1 MDGSILTLFVYSA
14 SDLQLVLLMA
24 YALAFAFVPSLSRS
38 SALTLHFG
46 HALAWCLFH
55 TVGLGLLLRA
65 QSQSKFMVRHYLKHY
80 HYPQNDRGQG
90 AVQEAFQ
97 NWKAIYNLSMG
108 MTYGMSLPT
117 MFSMLA
123 PTRVLQYLLSVSRG
137 RHTLFL
143 STGRSETSCCAT
155 LSVL

>member
-1 MDGSILTLFVYSA
+1 MTYA
-14 SDLQLVLLMA
+14 LV
-24 YALAFAFVPSLSRS
+24 LAFAPSLSRS
-38 SALTLHFG
+38 SALMLHFG

-108 MTYGMSLPT
+108 MTYGMFNAFTSIDCVR
-117 MFSMLA
+117 ML
-123 PTRVLQYLLSVSRG
+123 TCLVQYLLSVWRG
-137 RHTLFL
+137 RPTLFL
-143 STGRSETSCCAT
+143 STGRLEMSCCAT

>member
-1 MDGSILTLFVYSA
+1 MT
-14 SDLQLVLLMA
+14 
-24 YALAFAFVPSLSRS
+24 YAVALAFVPSLSRP
-38 SALTLHFG
+38 SALMLHFG

-80 HYPQNDRGQG
+80 HYPQNARGQG

-108 MTYGMSLPT
+108 MTYGTPISSLN
-117 MFSMLA
+117 MLCIL
-123 PTRVLQYLLSVSRG
+123 VLTWTVQYPPFVWLG
-137 RHTLFL
+137 RHTPSL
-143 STGRSETSCCAT
+143 STGRSEMSFCAT
-155 LSVL
+155 LSAL